1 MGKPLVALEYWRLLL
16 SCLIIVSTNLGFMMI
31 FSDAFGWGAVTYKAL
46 SFEFWITQTSWSVAV
61 GILLVLYLLDF
72 SYWGGCI
79 GIWARRLFV
88 AVAMA
93 CMVAGAIV
101 SAERFTYL
109 PAAVYVLGL
118 PLLCLFLRK
127 TLLAPA
133 SVSAA
138 LSILGID
145 FGLASAT
152 SLVVWCSWVAMGNM
166 WNAENREE
174 WKDQVNCE
182 NRTHDQEVGNVVCL
196 AAFMLWFSPLII
208 AAVSFVFC
216 ASLLLVARSVRGQA
230 AGVQRTVKLFCSALV
245 VMLLAAW
252 SAASI
257 GGGGMRLANSLI
269 AFIGAGCVALL
280 LVVGSSIGWQS
291 LGTAT
296 ANHPVVQQIAKWG
309 GSDWVHAFC
318 IFAGGP
324 LFCIFLLLSLLNQG
338 IRKCAQGFKPEDGGR
353 SGGATFCKQIVT
365 EEERARA
372 LTSIAHHKLE
382 AMAQWQ
388 WTSVL
393 LKVMWLGIAVWGV
406 KYGSTLTYMGLAYI
420 IKLLKTLGSCAGVCG
435 IFFVIG
441 EIMFLIPVVPGIAV
455 YLGSGVL
462 IPPTCAASLDGGF
475 EAASGEAALEGDAM
489 SDRGFFLSVAL
500 AASLAYVMKIVAH
513 VLQQKLFGEMMSGNV
528 GIRAMVGV
536 NSDAIKAIRFI
547 LSKPGLSLAKV
558 SILCGGP
565 DWPTSVLCGILKL
578 NCCSLCVGLTPMFLL
593 VTPTTVAGAFQL
605 RSGTGGAWASIAT
618 VMLVICSLVQ
628 LGAGVLAAYFIEDAR
643 KNSKEQLA
651 RYEDDKQV
659 AALDE
664 QNARDKLKF
673 DAVTRLQ
680 DMPAAPKAVL
690 ISGALVLGASAYMLG
705 FASSRCFEPFDLS
718 DDVDEVLCL
727 SCERAAVK
735 AMGWVALGMLTY
747 GLLCMWG
754 FGRWAKAATARGEA
768 PRLEPPPAP
777 APASASVPSSRT
789 TTGSKK
795 WLGGVPRELE
805 AGQAQP
811 SGQRLHTI

>member
-1 MGKPLVALEYWRLLL
+1 M
-16 SCLIIVSTNLGFMMI
+16 
-31 FSDAFGWGAVTYKAL
+31 
-46 SFEFWITQTSWSVAV
+46 

-79 GIWARRLFV
+79 GVWARRLFV

-93 CMVAGAIV
+93 CIVAGAIV

-145 FGLASAT
+145 FGLASVT

-182 NRTHDQEVGNVVCL
+182 DRTHDQEAGNVVCL

-269 AFIGAGCVALL
+269 AFIGAACVALL

-324 LFCIFLLLSLLNQG
+324 LFCIYLLLSLLNQG
-338 IRKCAQGFKPEDGGR
+338 IRKCAQGFKPKEGGQH
-353 SGGATFCKQIVT
+353 GGTTFCKQIT
-365 EEERARA
+365 AEERGRA
-372 LTSIAHHKLE
+372 LTSIAHDKLA

-420 IKLLKTLGSCAGVCG
+420 IKLLKTLGSCAGVCA

-475 EAASGEAALEGDAM
+475 EAGSGEGDEM

-500 AASLAYVMKIVAH
+500 AALLAYVMKIVAH

-536 NSDAIKAIRFI
+536 NSDAIKAIRII

-593 VTPTTVAGAFQL
+593 VFPTTVAGAFQL

-651 RYEDDKQV
+651 RLEDDTQV

-680 DMPAAPKAVL
+680 DLPAAPKAVL
-690 ISGALVLGASAYMLG
+690 DCGAAVLGASAYMLV

-718 DDVDEVLCL
+718 EDVDEVLCL

-735 AMGWVALGMLTY
+735 AMGWLALGMLTY

-768 PRLEPPPAP
+768 PRLEQPPAP
-777 APASASVPSSRT
+777 APAPAPTSAPSTRMA
-789 TTGSKK
+789 SKK
-795 WLGGVPRELE
+795 WLGGVPLELE
-805 AGQAQP
+805 AGQAQA
-811 SGQRLHTI
+811 SGQTLHSI